1 MDAVYPLANKRA
13 ISRSLLTL
21 DLVEDRL
28 PKHPYHLVVKC
39 VAVIREFY
47 RKSVKSRVSVVG
59 RREVRE
65 EVVETALDGVTEGN
79 VASEA
84 CIGGHGTVYNYMLI
98 FVLLFCYVHREFNN
112 F

>member
-1 MDAVYPLANKRA
+1 MEMDAVYPLANKRA

-21 DLVEDRL
+21 HLVKDRL

-59 RREVRE
+59 RREVTE
-65 EVVETALDGVTEGN
+65 QVVETALDGATEGGTE
-79 VASEA
+79 SRTG
-84 CIGGHGTVYNYMLI
+84 IGSYCSAYYYVLI
-98 FVLLFCYVHREFNN
+98 FELLFCYGQRL
-112 F
+112 